1 MGSRELLEARLQR
14 VDRLLVDI
22 VVLLHGAGHPTE
34 RVGDHTQLAAQIL
47 ETSHHGSASCA
58 FGGRFSLLGI
68 FREAQRVLLDLF
80 LLAADHLLS
89 SLLCILDLFGSLFLS
104 LSESLLAL
112 LLLLINLRC
121 DSLLLMLLV
130 LRLLSDHE
138 SLCLF
143 FSRLLLLFG
152 SLNLLFNGSLML
164 GHGSLGLERILF
176 LAHSLTLLLSRC
188 SRSRGCLGCSSR
200 SSSRGRC
207 LRRGLSRGFGIL
219 LSCLGG
225 DFLGFNS
232 SFLCLSLCFFLSLL
246 FDGLGLLLLL
256 FLLSLL
262 LGGLLLVLCFSLLRL
277 GRLFARRLDVLGNLL
292 G

>member
-1 MGSRELLEARLQR
+1 MGSRKLLEARLQR

-89 SLLCILDLFGSLFLS
+89 SLLCILDLFGCLFLS
-104 LSESLLAL
+104 LCESLLAL
-112 LLLLINLRC
+112 LLLLINLSC

-152 SLNLLFNGSLML
+152 SLNLLFYGSLML
-164 GHGSLGLERILF
+164 GHGSLSLESILF
-176 LAHSLTLLLSRC
+176 LAHSLLLLSRC

-207 LRRGLSRGFGIL
+207 LCRSLSRGFGIL